1 MPRTSSNSFNQ
12 QHKMN
17 SKKLF
22 KSAFL
27 GLAALFAADS
37 IAGAQLRVV
46 ATTPDLAS
54 VGREIAGDRA
64 NVVALAKATEDPH
77 FVDAKPSF
85 VVTLNRADALVEG
98 GAELELG
105 WLPPLLENSRNSKI
119 AAGAPG
125 HIVAS
130 EGIRLLEIPT
140 SFDRSKGDIHSLGNP
155 HFMIDPVTVKIVA
168 RNIANHFA
176 QIDPRNAATY
186 SANLAKF
193 NTRLDTKLADWQ
205 KQLAPYRGAKIV
217 TYHRDF
223 IYLAQRF
230 GLSIVDELEPK
241 LGIAPSPAHLAQV
254 IGEMKR
260 NNAKV
265 ILVQPFQNR
274 KTAETVARQTG
285 ATVIDAPQQPGT
297 NGNTTTWFDNMD
309 NLVRAIA
316 NGLGAQK

>member
-1 MPRTSSNSFNQ
+1 
-12 QHKMN
+12 MN

-22 KSAFL
+22 KPALL
-27 GLAALFAADS
+27 GLAALFAAGS

-54 VGREIAGDRA
+54 VAREVAGDRA

-155 HFMIDPVTVKIVA
+155 HFMVDPVSAKIVA
-168 RNIANHFA
+168 RNIANHLG
-176 QIDPRNAATY
+176 QIDPKNAATY
-186 SANLAKF
+186 NGNLAKF
-193 NTRLDTKLADWQ
+193 NSRIDAKLAEWER
-205 KQLAPYRGAKIV
+205 QLAPYRGAKIV

-230 GLSIVDELEPK
+230 GLTIVDELEPK
-241 LGIAPSPAHLAQV
+241 PGIAPSPAHLAQV
-254 IGEMKR
+254 IGKMR
-260 NNAKV
+260 ANNVKV

-285 ATVIDAPQQPGT
+285 AAVLDTPQQPGAASNT
-297 NGNTTTWFDNMD
+297 NSYFDMMD
-309 NLVRAIA
+309 NLVGALAR
-316 NGLGAQK
+316 GLGAAK